1 MFQNILRTAAKVI
14 LAISLLFFLLS
25 LVSMKQLYGT
35 WGMDSENIIRSQ
47 VLVDSVDFYKSRG
60 LRSVTLS
67 GTADEYYTLTSESI
81 FAMKGQ
87 VEELETLEGE
97 TAELW
102 VDHFGRILQIVAL
115 DRTWIDFDRA
125 LNGQKIED
133 TGFFVLGVVIAWFS
147 VQGIALSAI
156 TLLILRRS
164 VRRLR

>member
-1 MFQNILRTAAKVI
+1 
-14 LAISLLFFLLS
+14 LL
-25 LVSMKQLYGT
+25 
-35 WGMDSENIIRSQ
+35 
-47 VLVDSVDFYKSRG
+47 
-60 LRSVTLS
+60 
-67 GTADEYYTLTSESI
+67 GTADEYYTLSQAI

-102 VDHFGRILQIVAL
+102 VDHFGRVLQIVAL

-133 TGFFVLGVVIAWFS
+133 AGFFVLGVVIAWFS

>member
-60 LRSVTLS
+60 LRSVTLL
-67 GTADEYYTLTSESI
+67 GTADEYYTLSQAI

-102 VDHFGRILQIVAL
+102 VDHFGRVLQIVAL

-133 TGFFVLGVVIAWFS
+133 AGFFVLGVVIAWFS